1 MAIINTIVFA
11 SDVDSAV
18 SIKQLMV
25 IHLTILRE
33 HSLVMPKNIVACK
46 IIFKKRQ
53 QCLCNAHY
61 TSFGWWMR
69 TQPRYMA
76 LTEKEQKRLRRK
88 VRRVHAVF
96 VHWETI
102 VRNLTDDR
110 IIFIDA
116 RRLSLDQLYEAI
128 SVNCCLDQD
137 EMLRP
142 SGDVPDELAYEENKY
157 RRILEFI
164 TETGILQDIGHDA
177 KQCARLSRRLQ
188 RDLGKI
194 CKYMKNRS

>member
-1 MAIINTIVFA
+1 M
-11 SDVDSAV
+11 
-18 SIKQLMV
+18 
-25 IHLTILRE
+25 
-33 HSLVMPKNIVACK
+33 
-46 IIFKKRQ
+46 
-53 QCLCNAHY
+53 
-61 TSFGWWMR
+61 
-69 TQPRYMA
+69 
-76 LTEKEQKRLRRK
+76 
-88 VRRVHAVF
+88 HAVF

-110 IIFIDA
+110 IISINA

-128 SVNCCLDQD
+128 SINWCLDQD

-142 SGDVPDELAYEENKY
+142 SGDVPDELAYEENEY